1 MAMREFNYESK
12 PTVEIVKEI
21 LTDAIN
27 YQVSDIHFDPTSN
40 GLNIKFRMD
49 SELVEYTDVP
59 ETVRRNIVTRI
70 KILAGM
76 NITETAYPQLG
87 VIKFDLDK
95 DSYSMRTSTIPV
107 VNGEKVV
114 VHLSSFNK
122 GLDNLDN
129 LDISNENL
137 TKIHNLIKKKSGLL
151 LVSGGLASGKTTLLY
166 SIIKELDCKK
176 LNIISIE
183 DPIKIRIDGVNQIE
197 LNTEKGITMKS
208 ILKTIALQDP
218 DVIVISDLK
227 DADTVSFAVREANK
241 GRLVI
246 SSLYTSNVYTTI
258 ETLRNMDVE
267 DYLIASSLQGIISLR
282 LVKKLCPSC
291 RKLKK
296 TTDYEKNV
304 IKNVLEQSSDEIF
317 EPVGCDDCRD
327 GYTGMTPLVEV
338 LEFNDELKEAI
349 YNNSKNQHI
358 YDLIYN
364 NIDSMIKD
372 GIKKVVDGDTSFE
385 EVIRT
390 TDISTDLGEYN
401 NDLKNVL
408 LNKRVKLDEV
418 KEEPKKEETPE
429 VKEEVKEEPKEEPKV
444 EAKEEEKKTE
454 STDLSDKI
462 KKSLAIFDQLNKKA
476 LDGTTPTTDK
486 KVETEEK
493 KEEPKKEEKVKIPEV
508 SVPTIGAK
516 PKKIAPKSFKVEE
529 KKEEPKKEEPKVEN
543 NPVSETKAEVTN
555 NVAIPTTPP
564 TDEAL
569 SGAGAS
575 ISNNNYS
582 DFSYDD
588 YDLSN
593 F

>member
-1 MAMREFNYESK
+1 
-12 PTVEIVKEI
+12 
-21 LTDAIN
+21 
-27 YQVSDIHFDPTSN
+27 
-40 GLNIKFRMD
+40 
-49 SELVEYTDVP
+49 
-59 ETVRRNIVTRI
+59 
-70 KILAGM
+70 
-76 NITETAYPQLG
+76 
-87 VIKFDLDK
+87 
-95 DSYSMRTSTIPV
+95 
-107 VNGEKVV
+107 
-114 VHLSSFNK
+114 
-122 GLDNLDN
+122 
-129 LDISNENL
+129 
-137 TKIHNLIKKKSGLL
+137 
-151 LVSGGLASGKTTLLY
+151 
-166 SIIKELDCKK
+166 
-176 LNIISIE
+176 
-183 DPIKIRIDGVNQIE
+183 
-197 LNTEKGITMKS
+197 
-208 ILKTIALQDP
+208 
-218 DVIVISDLK
+218 
-227 DADTVSFAVREANK
+227 
-241 GRLVI
+241 
-246 SSLYTSNVYTTI
+246 
-258 ETLRNMDVE
+258 
-267 DYLIASSLQGIISLR
+267 
-282 LVKKLCPSC
+282 
-291 RKLKK
+291 
-296 TTDYEKNV
+296 
-304 IKNVLEQSSDEIF
+304 
-317 EPVGCDDCRD
+317 
-327 GYTGMTPLVEV
+327 MTPLVEV

-444 EAKEEEKKTE
+444 ETKEEEKKTE

-555 NVAIPTTPP
+555 NVSIPTTPP